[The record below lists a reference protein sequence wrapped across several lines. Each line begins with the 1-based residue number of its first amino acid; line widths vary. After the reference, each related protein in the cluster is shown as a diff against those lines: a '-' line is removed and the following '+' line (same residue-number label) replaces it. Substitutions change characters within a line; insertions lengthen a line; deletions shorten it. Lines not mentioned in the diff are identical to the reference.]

1 MKKSRIT
8 QEHLDAV
15 HKYANAGMVYS
26 QAKAFDPIISSISM
40 ATFHR
45 LRSANTL
52 EDYKKIFNNYPSSH
66 KDKSLQ
72 GKTSRGHTVTEEIYA
87 KAKQAQALNI
97 NYINAYKLG
106 LFPLSKATY
115 TLIGKTKTFADYVNL
130 RNEMVKSFQKAKE
143 ERKAA
148 SIPKTVETT
157 PPITKQ
163 ENGRTVDRK
172 LDSIEKTVQEINNNI
187 TIRLNQMEESIR
199 NFSENKP
206 FWRK

>member
-52 EDYKKIFNNYPSSH
+52 EDYKQIFNNYPSSH

-115 TLIGKTKTFADYVNL
+115 ALIGKTKTFADYVNL
-130 RNEMVKSFQKAKE
+130 RNEMVKSFHKAKE

-148 SIPKTVETT
+148 SITKAT
-157 PPITKQ
+157 PSIASPTQ
-163 ENGRTVDRK
+163 ENGRTIPQQ
-172 LDSIEKTVQEINNNI
+172 LDSIEKQVQEINNNI

>member
-1 MKKSRIT
+1 MTKKIT

-52 EDYKKIFNNYPSSH
+52 EDYKQIFNNYPSSIRN
-66 KDKSLQ
+66 KKEATL
-72 GKTSRGHTVTEEIYA
+72 RGHTVTEEIYA

-97 NYINAYKLG
+97 DYKNAYKLG

-115 TLIGKTKTFADYVNL
+115 ALIGKTKTFADYVNL

-143 ERKAA
+143 ERKAT
-148 SIPKTVETT
+148 SIVSS

-163 ENGRTVDRK
+163 ENGRTIPQQ

-187 TIRLNQMEESIR
+187 TIRLNQMEESIK